1 MKSTGYDYDTYI
13 IERSIYNKLK
23 DNDKMRLLIKPYN
36 TINIIKNI
44 NKTYTKQR
52 YFNVILFNDTTKT
65 LSNQYHIY
73 LDNDNNIKSITEI
86 NNLI

>member
-1 MKSTGYDYDTYI
+1 
-13 IERSIYNKLK
+13 
-23 DNDKMRLLIKPYN
+23 MRLLFKPYN

-44 NKTYTKQR
+44 NKSYSRQN
-52 YFNVILFNDTTKT
+52 YFNVILFNDNTKT

-73 LDNDNNIKSITEI
+73 LDDDNNIKSITEI

>member
-1 MKSTGYDYDTYI
+1 
-13 IERSIYNKLK
+13 
-23 DNDKMRLLIKPYN
+23 MRLLFKPYN

-44 NKTYTKQR
+44 NKTYSKQN
-52 YFNVILFNDTTKT
+52 YFNVILFNDNTKT

-73 LDNDNNIKSITEI
+73 LDDGNNIKSITEI